1 MADMISETTS
11 KHRGF
16 MALVP
21 PQNLEGLYHPQDGP
35 ITWQGPNRVQA
46 SIQPKGSTGQFPSQE
61 YTDAALAQ
69 AAARGE
75 DIQDA
80 DVVLQVAQDA
90 KLQDEQETILQQER
104 LVNYGKDLRS

>member
-1 MADMISETTS
+1 M
-11 KHRGF
+11 
-16 MALVP
+16 
-21 PQNLEGLYHPQDGP
+21 
-35 ITWQGPNRVQA
+35 
-46 SIQPKGSTGQFPSQE
+46 
-61 YTDAALAQ
+61 AQ

-80 DVVLQVAQDA
+80 DVVRQAAQDA